1 MEAEKVEPLGA
12 SSEVHDPGLLRVQSQ
27 PEHVQHRGHQLA
39 GLFGLAA
46 GVVQDDEVIRILR
59 QHPHRRPPPGSP
71 VIGRASLPATPQ
83 ATGPRRL
90 SRVPRTT
97 IRTFNAQYAG
107 GSLSAR
113 SWNKNAFHGLRRLD
127 TGSAPSWPHPE
138 GGGIYDD
145 AYSGFTHVADRTVAH
160 APLRTRPLDHA
171 RGHRYQGPRHL
182 PGPDSHRQA
191 ALNLSLRYVM
201 STIPSSQRQSSL
213 GAHRA
218 EIMPPVSHF

>member
-39 GLFGLAA
+39 GLFGLLA

-97 IRTFNAQYAG
+97 VRTFSAPIRPRAPQRPLLEKGRFPWPSPCADRL
-107 GSLSAR
+107 GSL
-113 SWNKNAFHGLRRLD
+113 L
-127 TGSAPSWPHPE
+127 THPE
-138 GGGIYDD
+138 
-145 AYSGFTHVADRTVAH
+145 A
-160 APLRTRPLDHA
+160 
-171 RGHRYQGPRHL
+171 GP
-182 PGPDSHRQA
+182 P
-191 ALNLSLRYVM
+191 
-201 STIPSSQRQSSL
+201 
-213 GAHRA
+213 
-218 EIMPPVSHF
+218 